1 MALSPDRERAMSRT
15 FQLTFDCDDAR
26 VLAEF
31 WAAVLGYR
39 PSDPPQGFATWE
51 EWLKYH
57 DVPEEEWGEGASI
70 EDPNGGGSARRITFL
85 KVPEPKT
92 AKNRIHMDLDVAD
105 RTAPIE
111 DQVQDIDREVARIEG
126 LGGTKLRADRIPTH
140 YHVVMQDP
148 EGNEFCVR

>member
-1 MALSPDRERAMSRT
+1 MTMR

-31 WAAVLGYR
+31 WGAVLGYK
-39 PSDPPQGFATWE
+39 PSDPPKGFATWE
-51 EWLKYH
+51 DWLRYH
-57 DVPEEEWGEGASI
+57 KVPEEEWYEGASI
-70 EDPNGGGSARRITFL
+70 EDPDGDGSARRITFL

-105 RTAPIE
+105 RAAPIE
-111 DQVQDIDREVARIEG
+111 DQVRDIDREVERIEG
-126 LGGTKLRADRIPTH
+126 LGGTKMRADRIPTH

>member
-1 MALSPDRERAMSRT
+1 MAMT
-15 FQLTFDCDDAR
+15 FQLTFDCDRAR
-26 VLAEF
+26 LLAEF
-31 WAAVLGYR
+31 WAAVLGYK
-39 PSDPPQGFATWE
+39 PADPPKGFATWE
-51 EWLKYH
+51 EWLTYH
-57 DVPEEEWGEGASI
+57 DVPEEEWDDGASI
-70 EDPNGGGSARRITFL
+70 EDPNGGLSGRRITFL

-111 DQVQDIDREVARIEG
+111 EQVRDIDREVIRIEG
-126 LGGTKLRADRIPTH
+126 FGGTAMRADRTPTH

>member
-1 MALSPDRERAMSRT
+1 MEVGMAMT
-15 FQLTFDCDDAR
+15 FQLTFDCDRAHL
-26 VLAEF
+26 LAEF
-31 WAAVLGYR
+31 WAGVLGYK
-39 PSDPPQGFATWE
+39 PADPPAGFATWE
-51 EWLKYH
+51 EWLRHH
-57 DVPEEEWGEGASI
+57 DVPEEEWDDGASI
-70 EDPNGGGSARRITFL
+70 EDPDGGGSARRISFL

-111 DQVQDIDREVARIEG
+111 EQVRDIDREVERIEG
-126 LGGTKLRADRIPTH
+126 LGGTKVRADRIPTH

>member
-1 MALSPDRERAMSRT
+1 MPRT
-15 FQLTFDCDDAR
+15 FQLTFDCADAR
-26 VLAEF
+26 SLAAF
-31 WAAVLGYR
+31 WADVLGYR
-39 PSDPPQGFATWE
+39 PADPPAGFATWE
-51 EWLKYH
+51 DWLRHH

-70 EDPNGGGSARRITFL
+70 EDPNGGGSRSRITFL
-85 KVPEPKT
+85 NVPEPKT

-111 DQVQDIDREVARIEG
+111 EQVRDIDREVARVES
-126 LGGTKLRADRIPTH
+126 LGGTKVRADRIPTH

>member
-1 MALSPDRERAMSRT
+1 MPRR

-26 VLAEF
+26 TLSAF
-31 WAAVLGYR
+31 WAEVLGYK
-39 PSDPPQGFATWE
+39 PADPPSGFATWE
-51 EWLKYH
+51 AWLIHH
-57 DVPEEEWGEGASI
+57 DVPEDEWDEGASI
-70 EDPNGGGSARRITFL
+70 EDPDGGLSAKRISFL

-111 DQVQDIDREVARIEG
+111 EQVRDVDREVERIEG
-126 LGGTKLRADRIPTH
+126 LGGTKVRADRTPTH